1 MSPFLQFRLWLR
13 SAPTAERAFSAAAV
27 AVVLGL
33 VAWALV
39 PGGHSSQVLSF
50 GGPSAAVGTGSGQA
64 GQAGG
69 AATQGPASGSGG
81 AAGGPLSGSGS
92 ASTTPGTVS
101 PGTAG
106 AAASPGTN
114 PGSAPAVQVANPAP
128 SSGGTGGAAP
138 SAGGCTAAAKSQP
151 IKLGLPILDIAGP
164 AVNSAFNIPSPTE
177 QQGDWT
183 AILSALNASGGVA
196 CHPLASD
203 FQTVNPADSSSG
215 QSDCLQFVQDRVF
228 AVLGYLSAN
237 ATPGTGGDLCV
248 VQHHIPDFH
257 PQAVPADEAAQYFPY
272 MFGMERTDILFKN
285 FALGAKQTGQ
295 FGPSAGFTKLGV
307 VYTDCQ
313 PALEKN
319 FTADLALAGVS
330 GSKVEQFDLGC
341 PTGYAAP
348 PTLAQAVVQFKRD
361 GVSTVTFM
369 EPGDPDLPNFTRTAS
384 AQLYKPHYLLPDDGL
399 LLDTDHNSS
408 GPDPSNFSGAV
419 AITPNQYG
427 ALNNSPALQVS
438 AATKT
443 CDKAL
448 TSRGLP
454 DTEHSA
460 GGVAG
465 VDCDLAWL
473 FAAAAA
479 HAPVLAQ
486 NQLAAGLQRAGSVP
500 FSYPGGPNSLNSS
513 DSTTGGEFW
522 RTVAFNG
529 SCSCWN
535 VTSPTF
541 HPSF

>member
-13 SAPTAERAFSAAAV
+13 SAPTAERAFTAAAV

-39 PGGHSSQVLSF
+39 PGGHSSQTVFF
-50 GGPSAAVGTGSGQA
+50 GGPSASAGTAST

-69 AATQGPASGSGG
+69 AGSQGPAPGANAAGGGPSSGSNSASSTAGTAGTG
-81 AAGGPLSGSGS
+81 AAGAASS
-92 ASTTPGTVS
+92 ASS
-101 PGTAG
+101 PAS
-106 AAASPGTN
+106 ASP
-114 PGSAPAVQVANPAP
+114 VQAANPAA
-128 SSGGTGGAAP
+128 SNGRTGGGGQP
-138 SAGGCTAAAKSQP
+138 SGGCTAAARSQP

-183 AILSALNASGGVA
+183 AIVAALNASGGVA
-196 CHPLASD
+196 CHPLTAD
-203 FQTVNPADSSSG
+203 FQTVNPADSTSG
-215 QSDCLQFVQDRVF
+215 QSDCLQFVQDKVF

-248 VQHHIPDFH
+248 VQHRIPDFH
-257 PQAVPADEAAQYFPY
+257 PQAVPADEAAQYYPY

-285 FALGAKQTGQ
+285 FALGAKQAGQ
-295 FGPSAGFTKLGV
+295 FAPSSGFTKLGV

-319 FTADLALAGVS
+319 FTADLGLAGVS
-330 GSKVEQFDLGC
+330 GSRLDQFDLGC
-341 PTGYAAP
+341 PSGYAAP
-348 PTLAQAVVQFKRD
+348 STLAQAVLQFKRD
-361 GVSTVTFM
+361 GVSTVTFE

-384 AQLYKPHYLLPDDGL
+384 AQMYKPHYVLPDNGL

-427 ALNNSPALQVS
+427 ALNNSPALPVS
-438 AATKT
+438 AATRT

-465 VDCDLAWL
+465 VDCDLAWM
-473 FAAAAA
+473 FVAAAT

-500 FSYPGGPNSLNSS
+500 FSYPGGPNYFNSS
-513 DSTTGGEFW
+513 DSTTGGEYW
-522 RTVAFNG
+522 RTVTFDG
-529 SCSCWN
+529 SCSCWK